1 MKKIDRDKLGR
12 HVLRRAEEELSQGRF
27 CGKEKKQ
34 MKKKGILSVLILISL
49 FLVSCSFNSNPPPA
63 TSYSVIG
70 ETGDPSYMDGLCF
83 GVELGIPPEGGGIL
97 LYKYRIEGIINASG
111 ITDYSLNDKSVKKPG
126 YMQELKKY
134 GISEKQYQS
143 EILKAPSESYYWDD
157 VILFVCEVNDN
168 LTNSSN
174 NQPVKYAGNSVFII
188 CRTATGDCDIV
199 AVAYNNVSVYVPDHS
214 NMSFCRVGDIF
225 YHERGALDLSNGS
238 FVAYGKDFVFP
249 YTSYSDYVNWRSA
262 YKCLLE
268 DDRIRALGGETDWLR
283 GESVLFDGKVYGVG
297 YNNVGSGEEV
307 WTFVLDAAD
316 GTLLWAKG
324 YAIDN
329 YRVISVTGMFRD
341 EQGIKYGAPALK

>member
-1 MKKIDRDKLGR
+1 
-12 HVLRRAEEELSQGRF
+12 
-27 CGKEKKQ
+27 
-34 MKKKGILSVLILISL
+34 
-49 FLVSCSFNSNPPPA
+49 
-63 TSYSVIG
+63 
-70 ETGDPSYMDGLCF
+70 
-83 GVELGIPPEGGGIL
+83 
-97 LYKYRIEGIINASG
+97 
-111 ITDYSLNDKSVKKPG
+111 
-126 YMQELKKY
+126 
-134 GISEKQYQS
+134 
-143 EILKAPSESYYWDD
+143 
-157 VILFVCEVNDN
+157 
-168 LTNSSN
+168 
-174 NQPVKYAGNSVFII
+174 
-188 CRTATGDCDIV
+188 
-199 AVAYNNVSVYVPDHS
+199 
-214 NMSFCRVGDIF
+214 MSFCRVGDTF

-249 YTSYSDYVNWRSA
+249 YTSYSDYVNWDSA